1 MRNPLKADPT
11 RTTGLRKQFVR
22 EMVKRFNFLKRDIQ
36 KLIAEEDAFNLNPN
50 IPLTIM
56 AKKQFAF
63 QTSENKLSSFNT
75 WFKYRVDEKVLT
87 VDHIGKPWTSKYVD
101 SAYKKGSIRAYKDTH
116 KKSLMK
122 SQDFYE
128 GSKDQFL
135 KSAFAHPERM
145 SKLRLLGTRV
155 FEQLKG
161 VTAEMGSKMNILFAE
176 GMAHGKGPAD
186 IARGMA
192 NTITGLTNK
201 RAKVIARTEV
211 IYAHAEGQLDSF
223 EDLGVEEIEVMAEWS
238 TAGDDRVCPQC
249 SELEGTI
256 MTVKEAKGKIPLHPN

>member
-1 MRNPLKADPT
+1 MKNPLRADPT
-11 RTTGLRKQFVR
+11 RTTGLRRQFER
-22 EMVKRFNFLKRDIQ
+22 EMKRRFGALKKDIQ
-36 KLIAEEDAFNLNPN
+36 KLIVEEDAFNLNPKK
-50 IPLTIM
+50 PLVIM
-56 AKKQFAF
+56 QAKEWAF
-63 QTSENKLSSFNT
+63 QTSEQKIKSFNK
-75 WFKYRVDEKVLT
+75 WFQHRVDEKVLT
-87 VDHIGKPWTSKYVD
+87 VDHAGKPWTAKYVD
-101 SAYKKGSIRAYKDTH
+101 SAYKKGSIRAYTDTH

-135 KSAFAHPERM
+135 KSAFMQPERM

-161 VTAEMGSKMNILFAE
+161 VTAEMGSKMNVLLAE

-186 IARGMA
+186 IARQMA
-192 NTITGLTNK
+192 NNITGLTNK

-223 EDLGVEEIEVMAEWS
+223 EDLGVEE
-238 TAGDDRVCPQC
+238 
-249 SELEGTI
+249 L
-256 MTVKEAKGKIPLHPN
+256 